1 MKKNNKQIIFG
12 QPYLAT
18 FGVKAVLSPSRGYH
32 NTTAFGG
39 GCLLLI
45 NLRYFEVKNQGFP
58 YCKSEGYFTN

>member
-39 GCLLLI
+39 GCL
-45 NLRYFEVKNQGFP
+45 
-58 YCKSEGYFTN
+58 